1 MAGLNKVDLIG
12 HVGADPEIVNFQS
25 GGKVANFTIATSE
38 TWKDKATG
46 EKKERTEWHR
56 ISVFSEGLIKVVEN
70 YIKKGTKLYLQG
82 MLQTR
87 KWQDQSG
94 QDRYTTEI
102 VLKGYNSNLLL
113 LDKKPEG
120 SGRPPPPS
128 ENAYEG
134 EPAPQQQAATSGT
147 ANPNQSTVD
156 AYSTPAAPNSEE
168 EDEIPF

>member
-12 HVGADPEIVNFQS
+12 HVGADPETVTFQS

-70 YIKKGTKLYLQG
+70 YVRKGSKIYIQG

-87 KWQDQSG
+87 KWQDKSG
-94 QDRYTTEI
+94 EDRYTTEI

-120 SGRPPPPS
+120 SGRQPPPS
-128 ENAYEG
+128 ENAYSDQ
-134 EPAPQQQAATSGT
+134 PAPDQESLPA
-147 ANPNQSTVD
+147 PSTNEV
-156 AYSTPAAPNSEE
+156 

>member
-12 HVGADPEIVNFQS
+12 HVGADPETVTFQS

-70 YIKKGTKLYLQG
+70 YVRKGSKIYIQG

-87 KWQDQSG
+87 KWQDKSG
-94 QDRYTTEI
+94 EDRYTTEI

-128 ENAYEG
+128 ENASSDQ
-134 EPAPQQQAATSGT
+134 PAPDQESLPA
-147 ANPNQSTVD
+147 PSTNEVD
-156 AYSTPAAPNSEE
+156 A
-168 EDEIPF
+168 EIHCKLTQG

>member
-56 ISVFSEGLIKVVEN
+56 ISVFSEGLIKVVQN
-70 YIKKGTKLYLQG
+70 YVKKGSKIYIQG

-134 EPAPQQQAATSGT
+134 EPAPQQQAATSG
-147 ANPNQSTVD
+147 AVNPNQSTVD
-156 AYSTPAAPNSEE
+156 AYSVPAGGEV